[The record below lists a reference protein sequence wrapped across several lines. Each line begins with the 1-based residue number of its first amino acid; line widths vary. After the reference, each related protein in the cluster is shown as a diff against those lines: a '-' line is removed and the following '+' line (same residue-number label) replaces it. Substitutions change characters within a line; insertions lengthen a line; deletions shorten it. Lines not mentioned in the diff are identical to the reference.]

1 MQFSDPSYP
10 APYKCL
16 RDIWMSFIAKS
27 SSWREQAPKR
37 KRASTNAQVFFYSY
51 GVSSLK
57 MKKNP
62 NMSNFWRIKFF
73 HQMFKVQVFL
83 KGHKIWLH
91 LPVRSGMLEGSKIRE
106 GGWVFLPP
114 KQYIPPPVIKPKS
127 PFTQCYISAG
137 ILIQKNLIIA
147 NSSTLLN
154 FYHQRLD
161 LL

>member
-1 MQFSDPSYP
+1 MYRNFLTSSTYP
-10 APYKCL
+10 HTSAYV
-16 RDIWMSFIAKS
+16 IYEWSSIANS

-91 LPVRSGMLEGSKIRE
+91 LLVLSGMLEGSKIRE

-114 KQYIPPPVIKPKS
+114 KQYIPPPCDQTKKS
-127 PFTQCYISAG
+127 IYTVLYIGGDFDSKKFDYCK
-137 ILIQKNLIIA
+137 Q
-147 NSSTLLN
+147 LN
-154 FYHQRLD
+154 FA
-161 LL
+161 